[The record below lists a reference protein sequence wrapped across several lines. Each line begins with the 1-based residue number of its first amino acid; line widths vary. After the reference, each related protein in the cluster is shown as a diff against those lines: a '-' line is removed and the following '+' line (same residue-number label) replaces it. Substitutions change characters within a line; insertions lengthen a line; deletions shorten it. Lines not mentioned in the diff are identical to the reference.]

1 MSIPVGTPSARPSTD
16 VPHCGPG
23 LGRVA
28 GEEPGSAET
37 AARPVRGEH
46 RAQVRG

>member
-1 MSIPVGTPSARPSTD
+1 MSIPVGTTAARPSPD
-16 VPHCGPG
+16 VPHRGPG

-37 AARPVRGEH
+37 AACPI
-46 RAQVRG
+46 